1 MVSKVN
7 IAVIIQA
14 RMGSNRLPGKV
25 LRNICGMPMLWHIYN
40 RLSSIPEIAEIIIAT
55 SDLKKDDEIDIMAK
69 KYGINCFR
77 GSESDVLKRYFLAA
91 ERNNVDHIIRITGDC
106 PLSDQAVIQDLIKLY
121 FQGDYDF
128 CGIACGAGVDNQI
141 NIKKFPDGLDAEIF
155 SFEVLD
161 KANNEATDELHREH
175 VTPYIWKN
183 PNRFK
188 LGTLFSRTDYSKYRL
203 TVDNK
208 EDFEFIKWIYE
219 SLYYDNPNFK
229 LEDIIRLLELNSSK
243 IKNKIFLG
251 KEGYDEFWK

>member
-1 MVSKVN
+1 M
-7 IAVIIQA
+7 
-14 RMGSNRLPGKV
+14 
-25 LRNICGMPMLWHIYN
+25 
-40 RLSSIPEIAEIIIAT
+40 
-55 SDLKKDDEIDIMAK
+55 
-69 KYGINCFR
+69 
-77 GSESDVLKRYFLAA
+77 
-91 ERNNVDHIIRITGDC
+91 
-106 PLSDQAVIQDLIKLY
+106 
-121 FQGDYDF
+121 
-128 CGIACGAGVDNQI
+128 
-141 NIKKFPDGLDAEIF
+141 DAEIF

-161 KANNEATDELHREH
+161 KANNEAADELHREH

-183 PNRFK
+183 PDRFK

-243 IKNKIFLG
+243 IKNKIFVG